1 MSHDEF
7 MAGFAKGAGL
17 GRVQANGSGLRDK
30 ALGVGEEAYFEEFLK
45 AWASFKDGGGI
56 PGVTLKW
63 AEGMG
68 EWAKAWDE
76 LADGKI
82 GPETGLLFWL

>member
-1 MSHDEF
+1 MSHDEI
-7 MAGFAKGAGL
+7 MAGFARGAAL
-17 GRVQANGSGLRDK
+17 GRVQANASGLRDK
-30 ALGVGEEAYFEEFLK
+30 ALEMGEGAYFEEFLK
-45 AWASFKDGGGI
+45 VWADFKDGGGI

-76 LADGKI
+76 LAEGKI